1 METDTFKIDGSKIIY
16 HPERISQWIK
26 AGSDWN
32 KAKKVYPIYVEIS
45 PMGACNHRCTFCAV
59 DYIGYQNRSLD
70 ENNFMETIQDM
81 GALGVKSVMYAGEGE
96 PLLYKPLSK
105 IIKHAKESGIDNSI
119 TTNATPLTERF
130 ANESL
135 PYITWIKAS
144 INAGSPEN
152 YAKIH
157 RAKEGEFERAFS
169 NMQKAVEVRRSLGL
183 DSKEHTLGAQM
194 VLLPENAHE
203 SFAFAS
209 RAKESGLDYAVII
222 PYSQHKKSIT
232 EIYKGQ
238 RYEEFMKMEE
248 KLDSL
253 QSDSFKVIFRKSTMK
268 ELSKE
273 DPSYFVCPSTPF
285 MWAYIMASGDVYSCS
300 AYLEDERFNLGNI
313 QENTFQ
319 EIWEGEKRKA
329 NMEFV
334 LNELDISECRKNCRM
349 HPTNLV
355 LDKLSS
361 LANPLDELF
370 KIDQSNYPNHINF
383 I

>member
-1 METDTFKIDGSKIIY
+1 
-16 HPERISQWIK
+16 
-26 AGSDWN
+26 
-32 KAKKVYPIYVEIS
+32 
-45 PMGACNHRCTFCAV
+45 
-59 DYIGYQNRSLD
+59 
-70 ENNFMETIQDM
+70 
-81 GALGVKSVMYAGEGE
+81 
-96 PLLYKPLSK
+96 
-105 IIKHAKESGIDNSI
+105 
-119 TTNATPLTERF
+119 
-130 ANESL
+130 
-135 PYITWIKAS
+135 
-144 INAGSPEN
+144 
-152 YAKIH
+152 
-157 RAKEGEFERAFS
+157 
-169 NMQKAVEVRRSLGL
+169 MQKAVEVRRSLGL

-209 RAKESGLDYAVII
+209 RAKESGLDYAVIK